1 MKQYHQDMKGKIIL
15 NLKKI
20 GLIAV
25 TGVAAVTL
33 AACGQDGANSDI
45 VTMKGDTIRVS
56 DLYKEAKQYPSTGT
70 ATLLQNMTFNK
81 IFEKEFGKKVSEKD
95 VNKEFDTQKTSLGS
109 NFASALQQAG
119 YTEASYKDSIRSQLL
134 LKEVVTSKIKF
145 TDAEYKAA
153 FETYHPTVETYILPE
168 TTEDAAKKLVEDAKN
183 DAGAFDKSAKEK
195 KAEMKFDSSNAQIPE
210 EVKTAAFKLKDGE
223 VSAEPISVTN
233 AQTGTKSF
241 YVVKM
246 IKNADKGTDW
256 KKYKKELKQIITTNK
271 QNDATFVNGI
281 IASYLKD
288 YNVKVKPTEFSNIFS
303 SYEAAVTGSSSSSKS
318 K

>member
-95 VNKEFDTQKTSLGS
+95 VNKEFDTQKHHLVQI
-109 NFASALQQAG
+109 LQVL
-119 YTEASYKDSIRSQLL
+119 YN
-134 LKEVVTSKIKF
+134 
-145 TDAEYKAA
+145 
-153 FETYHPTVETYILPE
+153 
-168 TTEDAAKKLVEDAKN
+168 KLVIRKRLI
-183 DAGAFDKSAKEK
+183 KILSAHN
-195 KAEMKFDSSNAQIPE
+195 FC
-210 EVKTAAFKLKDGE
+210 
-223 VSAEPISVTN
+223 
-233 AQTGTKSF
+233 
-241 YVVKM
+241 
-246 IKNADKGTDW
+246 
-256 KKYKKELKQIITTNK
+256 
-271 QNDATFVNGI
+271 
-281 IASYLKD
+281 
-288 YNVKVKPTEFSNIFS
+288 
-303 SYEAAVTGSSSSSKS
+303 
-318 K
+318 

>member
-1 MKQYHQDMKGKIIL
+1 M
-15 NLKKI
+15 NFKKI
-20 GLIAV
+20 GLVVV
-25 TGVAAVTL
+25 TGFAVVTL
-33 AACGQDGANSDI
+33 AACSKDGTNSDI

-56 DLYKEAKQYPSTGT
+56 DLYKEAREYPSTGT
-70 ATLLQNMTFNK
+70 ATLLQNMTFKK
-81 IFEKEFGKKVSEKD
+81 IFEKEFGKKVSEKE
-95 VNKEFDTQKTSLGS
+95 VNKEFDAQKASLGT
-109 NFASALQQAG
+109 NFAGALQQAG
-119 YTEASYKDSIRSQLL
+119 YTESSYKDSIRSQLL
-134 LKEVVTSKIKF
+134 LKAVVTSKIKF
-145 TDAEYKAA
+145 TDEEYKAA
-153 FETYHPTVETYILPE
+153 FETFHPTVEAYILSE

-183 DAGAFDKSAKEK
+183 DAATFDKTAKEK
-195 KAEMKFDSSNAQIPE
+195 KSDVKFDSANTQIPE

-223 VSAEPISVTN
+223 VSAEPITVSN

-256 KKYKKELKQIITTNK
+256 KKYKKELKEIITTNK

-281 IASYLKD
+281 IAGYLKD

-303 SYEAAVTGSSSSSKS
+303 SYEAAVTSSSSSSKS